1 VADGIGGG
9 VERRRLARRR
19 QRRTRRSTI
28 VIAVV
33 AGIFG
38 VLVVAGIVAVVSAA
52 DYVDHVEARVAKL
65 NPLKPPENSVIY
77 ARDGSLLARI
87 ASDRNRTS
95 VPLSRISKDLQNA
108 TVAIED
114 KRFFDH
120 GGVDW
125 YGIARAAAADI
136 RAGSITQGGSTL
148 TQQLVKNL
156 YGDQLGGK
164 FQKKIDEAIL
174 AMQLEQRLQKGHS
187 KEWAKEKI
195 LELYL
200 NTVPYGHHAY
210 GVEAAARTFFNR
222 RSANLTLPQAALIA
236 GLPQAPSG
244 YDPFAHPQA
253 ARNRR
258 NEVLKAMYGQ
268 GSITKAQL
276 DAALAAPVRLRPGK
290 FYGVENERYFSNYVK
305 NQIIGDNRF
314 GQTSLEEGGLRI
326 YTTISEKLQA
336 AAQRAFDSVL
346 HYPPCAGYPRLSKTT
361 CDPASALVTINPHTG
376 EILAMAST
384 TKFRNTQFNLA
395 AQGKRQAGSTF
406 KVFTLTQAI
415 QDGIPLDTTYE
426 SAPFHYGDRP
436 WETQWAPF
444 DVHTAESTYSG
455 ATTIERGTLESDN
468 TVYVQ
473 LGLDV
478 GPDKIAAMAHT
489 LGIRSKLDPVPTLT
503 LGTSPVSPLE
513 LTNAYATIAAGGVY
527 RPAHGISKIRFTN
540 SSKVIRFATKGRRVL
555 SDGVAAE
562 VTRVLGENIRQGTGV
577 NAHLADDRPEAGKT
591 GTNDA
596 GKDAWFCGYTPD
608 LATCVWVG
616 YPIAD
621 ANDPNRPDRSISM
634 YGVEGQGT
642 VMGPNLP
649 AMIWHD
655 YMTAAT
661 EGTPANDW
669 PAPKTPVQWLP
680 FFNSHYT
687 GLAFVA
693 PPAPPPPP
701 KTTTAT
707 GTTTTGPAP
716 TSSGGGGGTTGPAP
730 TGTG

>member
-1 VADGIGGG
+1 MADGIGGG
-9 VERRRLARRR
+9 VERRQLARRR

-28 VIAVV
+28 VIAVI
-33 AGIFG
+33 AGLLCIAIA
-38 VLVVAGIVAVVSAA
+38 AGIVAVVSAA
-52 DYVDHVEARVAKL
+52 DYVDHVQARVAKL

-87 ASDRNRTS
+87 ASDRNRTT

-125 YGIARAAAADI
+125 YGIVRAAAADI

-156 YGDQLGGK
+156 YGGQLTGK
-164 FQKKIDEAIL
+164 FQRKVDEAIL
-174 AMQLEQRLQKGHS
+174 AMQLEERLTKGHS
-187 KEWAKEKI
+187 KQWAKEKI

-236 GLPQAPSG
+236 GLPQAPSA
-244 YDPFAHPQA
+244 YDPFAHLQA
-253 ARNRR
+253 ARTRR
-258 NEVLKAMYGQ
+258 NEVLKAMLAQ
-268 GSITKAQL
+268 GSITQAQL

-290 FYGVENERYFSNYVK
+290 FYGVENERYFSTYVK
-305 NQIIGDNRF
+305 NEIIGDNRF
-314 GQTSLEEGGLRI
+314 GQTALEEGGLRI
-326 YTTISEKLQA
+326 YTTISERLQA

-346 HYPPCAGYPRLSKTT
+346 HYPPCAGYPRLSRTT
-361 CDPASALVTINPHTG
+361 CDPASALVTINPHNG

-384 TKFRNTQFNLA
+384 TKFRQSQFNLA

-455 ATTIERGTLESDN
+455 ATTIEQGTLESDN
-468 TVYVQ
+468 TVYTQ

-478 GPDKIAAMAHT
+478 GPDRIAAMAHL
-489 LGIRSKLDPVPTLT
+489 LGVRSKLDPVPTLT

-513 LTNAYATIAAGGVY
+513 LTNAYATIAAEGVY
-527 RPAHGISKIRFTN
+527 RPAHAISKIRFAN
-540 SSKVIRFATKGRRVL
+540 STRVIRFKPKGKRVL
-555 SDGVAAE
+555 SDGVATE

-621 ANDPNRPDRSISM
+621 ANDPAHPERSISM
-634 YGVEGQGT
+634 YDVEGYGT

-649 AMIWHD
+649 ALIWHA
-655 YMTAAT
+655 YMTSAT
-661 EGTPANDW
+661 DGTPANDW
-669 PAPKTPVQWLP
+669 AAPRTPVQWLP

-687 GLAFVA
+687 GLAFVP
-693 PPAPPPPP
+693 PPAPTPP
-701 KTTTAT
+701 KTTDT
-707 GTTTTGPAP
+707 GKTGTGPAP
-716 TSSGGGGGTTGPAP
+716 TASGGGSTGPAP
-730 TGTG
+730 TATG